1 MTTLATITSKNQ
13 LTIPREIT
21 EALDLEQVRRVLISV
36 KGGNLVIKP
45 LISRIDTLAGSLSYL
60 SSGKPSDL
68 RKVREKTQQKVAAEI
83 AKEGT

>member
-21 EALDLEQVRRVLISV
+21 EALDLEQVKRVLISV
-36 KGGNLVIKP
+36 KEGNLVIKP
-45 LISRIDTLAGSLSYL
+45 LVSRIDILAGSLSYL
-60 SSGKPSDL
+60 SSGKQSDL
-68 RKVREKTQQKVAAEI
+68 KKVREKTQQKVAAEI